1 MRFGGVAVPQLKC
14 LRLPQLPQFCCG
26 VCCKRRSYVGVFA
39 KNATRLRVKCH
50 TVAEVA
56 VRQNRVHFKHFAD
69 AMKVYFGLALH
80 TPPIHRQGLFQVA
93 MPVFLFRS
101 SMHDVRYWR
110 TDYRNSRCVIYASKS
125 LLRDKVR
132 VKVCVSD

>member
-1 MRFGGVAVPQLKC
+1 MRFGGVAVPQLR
-14 LRLPQLPQFCCG
+14 RLCLPQFPQLSCG
-26 VCCKRRSYVGVFA
+26 MCCKRRNYVGVFA
-39 KNATRLRVKCH
+39 KNATRLGVKCH

-69 AMKVYFGLALH
+69 AMKVYFGLVLH
-80 TPPIHRQGLFQVA
+80 TSRMHRQGLVQVA
-93 MPVFLFRS
+93 MPVFLFHS

-125 LLRDKVR
+125 LLYNKVR
-132 VKVCVSD
+132 VKTC